1 MNNKTAKNLI
11 NEVFEIH
18 GKKTN
23 DINLLYKLRNKIT
36 SIIPKISNQEIIREL
51 RKSRQFLTDKIR
63 KTKMRLKGSKNNEFS
78 KIRRLAT
85 IQKTKTNNIEELE
98 NLLKEKKIIKNS
110 LKKNH
115 NYTDN
120 SIKNLLKNIN
130 SAYLTFSI
138 IKEEFN
144 NQKRKKVQNNS
155 LEKKQARKKNLETQR
170 ERLYKLKEYMPENK
184 KNEFSTFLKQVTDKI
199 SGIKKGIK
207 KMQNNNMNNNTNAIG
222 MLLEQEFKRNNP
234 NINNIQSVSSS
245 TGIKKIQNKKNNLN
259 NNTNAIGMLLEQ
271 EFKRNNPNINN
282 IQSVST
288 SPTRNKRILLT
299 KLNERSGYNPNTPS
313 IKRLKLGKYRITKN
327 NITKL

>member
-1 MNNKTAKNLI
+1 MMHNKTAKKLL

-18 GKKTN
+18 GKRTN
-23 DINLLYKLRNKIT
+23 DIYSLKRLRNKIA
-36 SIIPKISNQEIIREL
+36 SIIPKISDEEIGRKL
-51 RKSRQFLTDKIR
+51 RKSKQFLTDKIK
-63 KTKMRLKGSKNNEFS
+63 KTKMRLKESKNNIFS
-78 KIRRLAT
+78 RIRRLAT

-98 NLLKEKKIIKNS
+98 KLSKEKNRIINI

-115 NYTDN
+115 KYTDK
-120 SIKNLLKNIN
+120 SIENLLKNIKNKWGNDTN

-144 NQKRKKVQNNS
+144 SQKRKKVQNNS

-170 ERLYKLKEYMPENK
+170 EKLYKLKEYMPENK

-207 KMQNNNMNNNTNAIG
+207 KMQNNKMNNNTNAIG

-234 NINNIQSVSSS
+234 NINRISSVSS
-245 TGIKKIQNKKNNLN
+245 
-259 NNTNAIGMLLEQ
+259 
-271 EFKRNNPNINN
+271 
-282 IQSVST
+282 
-288 SPTRNKRILLT
+288 
-299 KLNERSGYNPNTPS
+299 S
-313 IKRLKLGKYRITKN
+313 IKRLKPGKHRVTKN

>member
-23 DINLLYKLRNKIT
+23 DINLLYKLRNNIVSIT
-36 SIIPKISNQEIIREL
+36 PKISNQEIIREL
-51 RKSRQFLTDKIR
+51 RRSRQFLTDKIK
-63 KTKMRLKGSKNNEFS
+63 KTKMKLKGSNNNIFS

-98 NLLKEKKIIKNS
+98 KLLKEKNRIKNS

-120 SIKNLLKNIN
+120 SIKNLLKNIKNKWGNDTN

-144 NQKRKKVQNNS
+144 SQKRKKVQNNS

-170 ERLYKLKEYMPENK
+170 EKLYKLKEYMPENK

-234 NINNIQSVSSS
+234 NINNIQSVS
-245 TGIKKIQNKKNNLN
+245 
-259 NNTNAIGMLLEQ
+259 
-271 EFKRNNPNINN
+271 
-282 IQSVST
+282 T

-313 IKRLKLGKYRITKN
+313 IKRLKPGKYRITKN

>member
-23 DINLLYKLRNKIT
+23 DINLLYKLRNNIVSIT
-36 SIIPKISNQEIIREL
+36 PKISNQEIIREL
-51 RKSRQFLTDKIR
+51 RRSRQFLTDKIK
-63 KTKMRLKGSKNNEFS
+63 KTKMRLKGSNNNIFS

-98 NLLKEKKIIKNS
+98 KLLKEKKIIKNS

-120 SIKNLLKNIN
+120 SIKNLLKNIKNKWGNDTN

-144 NQKRKKVQNNS
+144 SQKRKKVQNNS

-170 ERLYKLKEYMPENK
+170 EKLYKLKEYMPENK

-222 MLLEQEFKRNNP
+222 MLLEQ
-234 NINNIQSVSSS
+234 Q
-245 TGIKKIQNKKNNLN
+245 
-259 NNTNAIGMLLEQ
+259 
-271 EFKRNNPNINN
+271 FKRNNPNINN

-313 IKRLKLGKYRITKN
+313 IKRLKQGKYRITKN

>member
-23 DINLLYKLRNKIT
+23 DINLLYKLRNNIVSIT
-36 SIIPKISNQEIIREL
+36 PKISNQEIIREL
-51 RKSRQFLTDKIR
+51 RRSRQFLTDKIK
-63 KTKMRLKGSKNNEFS
+63 KTKMKLKGSNNNIFS

-98 NLLKEKKIIKNS
+98 KLLKEKKRIKNS

-120 SIKNLLKNIN
+120 SIKNLLKNIKNKWGNDTN

-144 NQKRKKVQNNS
+144 SQKRKKVQNNS

-170 ERLYKLKEYMPENK
+170 EKLYKLKEYMPENK

-234 NINNIQSVSSS
+234 NINNIQSVS
-245 TGIKKIQNKKNNLN
+245 
-259 NNTNAIGMLLEQ
+259 
-271 EFKRNNPNINN
+271 
-282 IQSVST
+282 T

-313 IKRLKLGKYRITKN
+313 IKRLKQGKYRITKN

>member
-23 DINLLYKLRNKIT
+23 DINLLYKLRNNIVSIT
-36 SIIPKISNQEIIREL
+36 PKISNQEIIREL
-51 RKSRQFLTDKIR
+51 RKSRAHLTEKIK
-63 KTKMRLKGSKNNEFS
+63 KTKMRLKGSNNNIFS

-98 NLLKEKKIIKNS
+98 KLLKEKNRIENS

-120 SIKNLLKNIN
+120 SIKNLLKNIKNKWGNDTN

-144 NQKRKKVQNNS
+144 SQKRKKVQNNS

-170 ERLYKLKEYMPENK
+170 EKLYKLKEYMPENK

-222 MLLEQEFKRNNP
+222 MLLEQ
-234 NINNIQSVSSS
+234 Q
-245 TGIKKIQNKKNNLN
+245 
-259 NNTNAIGMLLEQ
+259 
-271 EFKRNNPNINN
+271 FKRNNPNINN

-313 IKRLKLGKYRITKN
+313 IKRLKPGKYKITKN